1 MPEPAPATGPLRRF
15 VRLGPRR
22 TDHLPAFRIS
32 LGLAIP
38 LLLLLATDQMSWA
51 MYAGFGAFTGI
62 YSRYEPTRARFR
74 RQGLMAIVLTSCV
87 AIGATLALAGEHG
100 NPSTGPW
107 VTLLITSLV
116 AGFAAA
122 LVTARGIKPAGALFP
137 LFAVAAVA
145 AAPPAA
151 PIWVA
156 VLVAGGS
163 AAGSVLLGLAGHWLG
178 ERHPPE
184 DFGPEL
190 RHWAAR
196 QVRADFART
205 AIAALLAGIVGLL
218 SGLPFPYWAQIAAI
232 APLSVPGRSAQ
243 VERGLHRVVGTALG
257 IVATAF
263 LLSFPA
269 EAWQLVVWVI
279 LLQFIAE
286 LFVLRNYPLSLVFI
300 TPLALLMVQL
310 AHPTPVGELLGARF
324 LETALGAGVGIG
336 VVIAS
341 ALWDRRRKTSTVT
354 P

>member
-38 LLLLLATDQMSWA
+38 LLLLLATDHMSWA

-87 AIGATLALAGEHG
+87 AIGATLAHIGQRLEDTAAPWLALG
-100 NPSTGPW
+100 
-107 VTLLITSLV
+107 VTSLV
-116 AGFAAA
+116 AGLVSA
-122 LVTARGIKPAGALFP
+122 LVTARGIKPGGAIFP

-151 PIWVA
+151 PIWIA
-156 VLVAGGS
+156 VLVAAG
-163 AAGSVLLGLAGHWLG
+163 AASGSVVLGLVGHWLG
-178 ERHPPE
+178 ERHPAE
-184 DFGPEL
+184 GFGPE
-190 RHWAAR
+190 RRTWTGQ
-196 QVRADFART
+196 QVRTDFVRT
-205 AIAALLAGIVGLL
+205 ALAALLAGVLGLA

-232 APLSVPGRSAQ
+232 APLSVPGRGAQ

-257 IVATAF
+257 ILATGF

-279 LLQFIAE
+279 LLQFLAE
-286 LFVLRNYPLSLVFI
+286 LFVLRNYSLALLFI

-310 AHPTPVGELLGARF
+310 AHPTPVGQLLGARF
-324 LETALGAGVGIG
+324 LETALGAGVGIA